1 MVPGW
6 MDNQAPRA
14 EPASAPGNPGVLLV
28 EVGYEVCNPIGG
40 IYQVLRSK
48 AATMVDHWD
57 DRYLLVGPYIPEQA
71 SLEMEP
77 RRPTGWLARAVAGME
92 ASGVACHCGRWLVPG
107 RPRVVLLDVRLPPE
121 RVNAEKF
128 YLWEHE
134 GVDSPS
140 GDEMVDAVIA
150 FGDATRHLM
159 RAIDQAWRS
168 QRPARRQGRRV
179 LAHFHE
185 WMGSMAIPLLKRER
199 QPIATVFTT
208 HATLLGRYLA
218 SSEDPPQSI
227 EGIDPQA
234 QADRFGIRARHEYER
249 LAARD
254 CDVMTTIS
262 PLTGVECEHLLG
274 RRPEAIL
281 PNGLDIG
288 RLSVGHEF
296 QTLHAV
302 FKEKIH
308 HFTMGHFFPTK
319 PIDLDRTL
327 YFFTSGRYEPRNK
340 GFDVFIRASARL
352 NELLAQAHSPTTV
365 VCFIV
370 TRRDV
375 RSIDPVVLQN
385 RAVLDELEDVCEHI
399 AQDLRER
406 LFRTAASEERVSLDA
421 LAEEYWM
428 LRLKRTQAAF
438 RTRGWPSVLTHTLE
452 GDPRDDVLTE
462 IATAGLRNDPQDHV
476 KIVYHPQF
484 ISPTNPLWGMEYD
497 QFVRGCHLGVF
508 PSIYEPWGYTPLECL
523 ALGVP
528 AITTDMSGFGDF
540 VLQRHAQPQ
549 GWAPWVLPRKGR
561 SPEQAVEDLA
571 QRMFEFCQL
580 TQRERIRVRNA
591 AEQRSWLFDWMEMA
605 EAYARAHELALHRGP
620 HPDDTTDDD
629 PTGLASD
636 SEPPTATHPS

>member
-1 MVPGW
+1 MPRTESEVVPS
-6 MDNQAPRA
+6 RA
-14 EPASAPGNPGVLLV
+14 EYEHERPGLPGGRGSPGVLLV
-28 EVGYEVCNPIGG
+28 ESGYEVCNPIGG

-57 DRYLLVGPYIPEQA
+57 DRYLMLGPYIAEQA
-71 SLEMEP
+71 ALEMEP
-77 RRPTGWLARAVAGME
+77 RRPTGWLARAVAALDDMGII
-92 ASGVACHCGRWLVPG
+92 CHTGRWLVPG
-107 RPRVVLLDVRLPPE
+107 RPRVVLLDIDLPAE
-121 RVNAEKF
+121 RINSEKF
-128 YLWEHE
+128 YLWERE
-134 GVDSPS
+134 GVGSPS
-140 GDEMVDAVIA
+140 GDDMVDGVIGFADVSRHFLRAV
-150 FGDATRHLM
+150 
-159 RAIDQAWRS
+159 DQAWRD
-168 QRPARRQGRRV
+168 QRPARRHTRRV

-185 WMGSMAIPLLKRER
+185 WMGGLAIPLIKRE
-199 QPIATVFTT
+199 QLPVSTVFTT

-218 SSEDPPQSI
+218 SSDNPPQSI
-227 EGIDPQA
+227 EGIDA
-234 QADRFGIRARHEYER
+234 TAEADRFGIRARHDYER

-262 PLTGVECEHLLG
+262 PLTGLECEHLLG
-274 RRPEAIL
+274 RKPDAIL

-308 HFTMGHFFPTK
+308 HFTMGHFFPTR

-340 GFDVFIRASARL
+340 GFDLFIRANARL
-352 NELLAQAHSPTTV
+352 NEILKQAGSPITV
-365 VCFIV
+365 VSFIV

-399 AQDLRER
+399 ADELRER
-406 LFRTAASEERVSLDA
+406 LFRTAASEGRVSLDA

-438 RTRGWPSVLTHTLE
+438 RTRGWPSVMTHTLE
-452 GDPRDDVLTE
+452 GDPRDEVLTE
-462 IATAGLRNDPQDHV
+462 ISVAGLRNDPDDRV

-508 PSIYEPWGYTPLECL
+508 PSTYEPWGYTPLECL

-540 VLQRHAQPQ
+540 VMERHAQPQ
-549 GWAPWVLPRKGR
+549 GWAPWVLGR
-561 SPEQAVEDLA
+561 RNKPIEQSVETLA

-591 AEQRSWLFDWMEMA
+591 AEQRSWLFDWMEMG
-605 EAYARAHELALHRGP
+605 ESYAQAHDLALHRGP
-620 HPDDTTDDD
+620 QP
-629 PTGLASD
+629 A
-636 SEPPTATHPS
+636 EVE

>member
-1 MVPGW
+1 MAPSRPDIDLERTGLPGG
-6 MDNQAPRA
+6 RG
-14 EPASAPGNPGVLLV
+14 SPGVLLV
-28 EVGYEVCNPIGG
+28 EIGYEVCNPIGG

-57 DRYLLVGPYIPEQA
+57 DRYLMVGPFIPDQA
-71 SLEMEP
+71 ALEMEP
-77 RRPTGWLARAVAGME
+77 RRPTGWLARALTALEETGI
-92 ASGVACHCGRWLVPG
+92 GCHTGRWLVPG
-107 RPRVVLLDVRLPPE
+107 RPRVVLLDINLPIE
-121 RVNAEKF
+121 RINAEKF

-134 GVDSPS
+134 RVGSPS
-140 GDEMVDAVIA
+140 GDAMVDGVIA
-150 FGDATRHLM
+150 FADVTRHFL
-159 RAIDQAWRS
+159 RAADHAWRD
-168 QRPARRQGRRV
+168 QRPARRQSRRV

-185 WMGSMAIPLLKRER
+185 WMGGLAIPLIKREG

-218 SSEDPPQSI
+218 SSESPPDDIQ
-227 EGIDPQA
+227 GIDSTA
-234 QADRFGIRARHEYER
+234 EADRFGIRARHDYER
-249 LAARD
+249 LATRD

-262 PLTGVECEHLLG
+262 PLTGQECEHLLD
-274 RRPEAIL
+274 RKPDAIL

-308 HFTMGHFFPTK
+308 HFTMGHFFPTR

-340 GFDVFIRASARL
+340 GFDLFIRANARL
-352 NELLAQAHSPTTV
+352 NQLLKETNNPSTV
-365 VCFIV
+365 VSFIV

-399 AQDLRER
+399 ADDLRDR
-406 LFRTAASEERVSLDA
+406 LFRTAASEGRVSLDS

-438 RTRGWPSVLTHTLE
+438 RTRGWPSVITHTLE
-452 GDPRDDVLTE
+452 GDPRDEVLTE
-462 IATAGLRNDPQDHV
+462 ITVAGLRNDPEDRV

-497 QFVRGCHLGVF
+497 QFVRGCHLGIF
-508 PSIYEPWGYTPLECL
+508 PSTYEPWGYTPLECL

-540 VLQRHAQPQ
+540 VLERHAQPQ
-549 GWAPWVLPRKGR
+549 GWAPWVLPRKGKTI
-561 SPEQAVEDLA
+561 EHAVEALA
-571 QRMFEFCQL
+571 QRMLEFCQL

-605 EAYARAHELALHRGP
+605 EAYAQAHEFALHRGP
-620 HPDDTTDDD
+620 QPAEIE
-629 PTGLASD
+629 GAL
-636 SEPPTATHPS
+636 